1 MDLCDD
7 DGKTAL
13 MVATEN
19 CVIKILFMLI
29 ISQANPLLTDKNGR
43 TARDIAIESNH
54 PKFVKYLEQYEADYD
69 LLMRGRLTYC
79 ELMERWE
86 TFQKKE
92 MEIYQWMSDTVCCP
106 FPNLS
111 LSLAHSYTSSFF
123 VVNFDVVL

>member
-1 MDLCDD
+1 VDLCDD

-19 CVIKILFMLI
+19 SIIKILFMLI

-43 TARDIAIESNH
+43 TARDIAIERNH

-69 LLMRGRLTYC
+69 LLMKGGLTYC

-92 MEIYQWMSDTVCCP
+92 MEIHQWMSETVCCP
-106 FPNLS
+106 FSNLS
-111 LSLAHSYTSSFF
+111 LSLPHS
-123 VVNFDVVL
+123 L